1 MRNRVQ
7 ARIAQKIGHR
17 YVSFGGILVL
27 MLLAAS
33 PLQAEPTEREQ
44 FVAAW
49 SAASRGDH
57 KVFSHLPQSLA
68 QYELFPYL
76 VYEDLRY
83 RRAKVQPQ
91 VFADFLDQH
100 ADWAFTDGLRLAWLK
115 TLGKRGRWSE
125 LLQYANGSPNTVVRC
140 FRARAQ
146 LETGQTS
153 GLLMEAQSLWT
164 VGKSQPQECDPVF
177 AWLNDNDGITRNLAW
192 ERIRLAMAGG
202 NPRFTLYLERF
213 VPPQE
218 RVWLS
223 RWQELDRNRY
233 RKLNQS
239 LNWPDE
245 ELPRMITAMSLQR
258 LAGLDAERAWQM
270 FRKID
275 GHFGWPGETRGA
287 ILREIALQL
296 AVALNAVALEVMATL
311 PPSHRDDQI
320 LQWWARMAMSVQEW
334 GTLQDVI
341 GQMPA
346 ESKSDG
352 RWRYWQAIATQ
363 KLGNASQAWQI
374 QDQLSRESSY
384 YGFLAADFLDRPY
397 TICPQ
402 EPSVTQQAVTSL
414 RGRPDISRSLE
425 LHEAGLENWALAEWS
440 LASIRL
446 DRQGLRTAAALAHQE
461 GWHDRVIFALGD
473 SGDRQYY
480 DWRFP
485 VLWEQ
490 QVEAASAANQLD
502 AAWVHGVMR
511 SESALVET
519 ARSSAGALGLMQ
531 ITPSTAKRLARK
543 HGMAYRGR
551 EQLTEADSNIRFGT
565 RFMRDLLD
573 RYNQNPVLV
582 SGAYNAGSRAVD
594 RWLDNRPRG
603 EAAVWIETIPY
614 FETRDYIPR
623 VLAFTAIY
631 DWRMQKPVTRISSR
645 MPDLDS
651 NGNTPRKTTEVECG
665 ASG

>member
-1 MRNRVQ
+1 M
-7 ARIAQKIGHR
+7 
-17 YVSFGGILVL
+17 
-27 MLLAAS
+27 AS
-33 PLQAEPTEREQ
+33 PLKAEPTAREH

-49 SAASRGDH
+49 SAASHGDH
-57 KVFSHLPQSLA
+57 KAFSHLPQSLT

-83 RRAKVQPQ
+83 RRAQIQPQ
-91 VFADFLDQH
+91 IIADFLEEH
-100 ADWAFTDGLRLAWLK
+100 AGWAFTDGLRLAWLK
-115 TLGKRGRWSE
+115 TLGKRERWSE
-125 LLQYANGSPNTVVRC
+125 LLQYASGSPDTSVRC
-140 FRARAQ
+140 YRARAQ
-146 LETGQTS
+146 LETGHTD

-164 VGKSQPQECDPVF
+164 VGKSQLQECDPVF
-177 AWLNDNDGITRNLAW
+177 DWLHDSGGITRNLAW
-192 ERIRLAMAGG
+192 ERVRLAMARG
-202 NPRFTLYLERF
+202 NPRFTLYLARF
-213 VPPQE
+213 IPPKE

-223 RWQELDRNRY
+223 RWQDLDRHGY
-233 RKLNQS
+233 RKLGQS

-258 LAGLDAERAWQM
+258 LAGQDAEQAWQM

-275 GHFGWPGETRGA
+275 GHFDWSGETRGA
-287 ILREIALQL
+287 TLREIALQS
-296 AVALNAVALEVMATL
+296 AVALNDDALEILAAL
-311 PPSHRDDQI
+311 PLTHRDDQI
-320 LQWWARMAMSVQEW
+320 LQWWARMAMSAQEW
-334 GTLQDVI
+334 GILRDVI
-341 GQMPA
+341 GQMPV

-352 RWRYWQAIATQ
+352 RWRYWQAIASEN
-363 KLGNASQAWQI
+363 LGDTSQARQI

-384 YGFLAADFLDRPY
+384 YGFLAADRLDRPY

-402 EPSVTQQAVTSL
+402 EPSVSQQAVARL
-414 RGRPDISRSLE
+414 RSQPDISRSLE
-425 LHEAGLENWALAEWS
+425 LHAAGLENWALAEWS
-440 LASIRL
+440 LASTRL
-446 DRQGLRTAAALAHQE
+446 DRQGLRTAAALAHEE

-485 VLWEQ
+485 VLWKQ
-490 QVEAASAANQLD
+490 QVEAASLTNKLD
-502 AAWVHGVMR
+502 PAWVHGVMR

-543 HGMAYRGR
+543 HGMVCRGG
-551 EQLTEADSNIRFGT
+551 EQLTKAGLNIRFGT
-565 RFMRDLLD
+565 SYMRDLLD
-573 RYNQNPVLV
+573 RYDQNPVLV

-594 RWLDNRPRG
+594 RWLESRPRS

-623 VLAFTAIY
+623 VLAFTVIY
-631 DWRMQKPVTRISSR
+631 DWRMQKPVTRVSSR

-651 NGNTPRKTTEVECG
+651 GKINPRKTTQVVCV